1 MIEGRRALIVL
12 TALCV
17 LAIKIVIAYNTYG
30 TNDAITFEA
39 DIAKLKSSGPEKLYR
54 EGVEPASGHKQ
65 PFSHS
70 PPVIHGLLLLDLLAG
85 RSGLP
90 VRFGLRVCC
99 ALADLA
105 TLFLLWKIGV
115 RSTAALLLTALS
127 PVSLMISGFH
137 VNTDPLMVCAV
148 LLSGLLILSQ
158 RFAWAGA
165 ALGVAISIKLTALV
179 FVPALAIAAGAKKT
193 ALILGVSS
201 LCFYGL
207 SLPFSFEFPK
217 TIETSMLI
225 YAGLLRF
232 WGISG
237 LSLLTGADDFFSW
250 YGRAG
255 KFVALATVGMAA
267 VIIRSR
273 GRRGGTSQQLRTRGG
288 ALPGIHARVWDP
300 IPCVP
305 GALARR
311 RTAVC
316 CIGLLCGERNV
327 HGSFLYMG
335 QPWLSLVPGKLLQLN
350 RSMPIEVPYLGLS
363 VWIAVVPRRSEF
375 VRTAVITRRSG
386 KRCSLPRVQETRCHS
401 QRLTLYGRSPR
412 ALCRGIG
419 ELTIPFHDSK
429 AASGSEPMIA
439 GLDVA
444 LNNLLAGRRG
454 LIVR

>member
-17 LAIKIVIAYNTYG
+17 LAMKIVIAYNTYG

-39 DIAKLKSSGPEKLYR
+39 DIAKLKSAGPEKLYR

-90 VRFGLRVCC
+90 VRFWLRVCC

-105 TLFLLWKIGV
+105 SLWMLWKIGV
-115 RSTAALLLTALS
+115 RSMAALLLTALS

-148 LLSGLLILSQ
+148 LLSALLMLSN

-179 FVPALAIAAGAKKT
+179 FVPALAIAAGARKS
-193 ALILGVSS
+193 ALILGIAF

-207 SLPFSFEFPK
+207 SLPFIFEFPK
-217 TIETSMLI
+217 TIGTSILA
-225 YAGLLRF
+225 YPGLSRF

-237 LSLLTGADDFFSW
+237 IALLTGAENFFVW
-250 YGRAG
+250 YGQIG

-273 GRRGGTSQQLRTRGG
+273 GRRAELLSNCGLAA
-288 ALPGIHARVWDP
+288 ALFLVFTPGFGIQYLVYL
-300 IPCVP
+300 VP
-305 GALARR
+305 WLAVARR
-311 RTAVC
+311 SVALGFYAVS
-316 CIGLLCGERNV
+316 GTFMAAFYTW
-327 HGSFLYMG
+327 GSKGF
-335 QPWLSLVPGKLLQLN
+335 PWYLANFFTTK
-350 RSMPIEVPYLGLS
+350 SMPIEVFYLGLS
-363 VWIAVVPRRSEF
+363 VWIAVGLVAGEF
-375 VRTAVITRRSG
+375 VRTAVITCRSETLLPATRSG
-386 KRCSLPRVQETRCHS
+386 NALP
-401 QRLTLYGRSPR
+401 
-412 ALCRGIG
+412 
-419 ELTIPFHDSK
+419 
-429 AASGSEPMIA
+429 
-439 GLDVA
+439 
-444 LNNLLAGRRG
+444 
-454 LIVR
+454 